1 MGRQLGT
8 GNWQLATFGYDLVVA
23 RTVALIVA
31 NDPGSGFV
39 GSKYLR
45 PLGPVTMIERV
56 VADAAAWPVDEVVVV
71 LGPDADEIIEST
83 DLGEATIVID
93 PEWEE
98 GIAAS
103 LRVGIDVVR
112 RQPAADC
119 LIIGLGDQPGISVDL
134 VVDLLE
140 RSRSQRAVV
149 PKYRYRRGWPVV
161 VYHELWDRL
170 LGFEGPVDL
179 HDMLESHSGDVAE
192 VWVDTLEPPRL
203 LHPSD
208 FPARRPEA

>member
-1 MGRQLGT
+1 M
-8 GNWQLATFGYDLVVA
+8 
-23 RTVALIVA
+23 
-31 NDPGSGFV
+31 

-56 VADAAAWPVDEVVVV
+56 VADAAAWPVDEVVAV

-103 LRVGIDVVR
+103 LRVGIDLVR
-112 RQPAADC
+112 RQPVADC
-119 LIIGLGDQPGISVDL
+119 LIIGLGDQPGIDVDL
-134 VVDLLE
+134 VVNLLE
-140 RSRSQRAVV
+140 QSGSQRAVV

-203 LHPSD
+203 LHPLD
-208 FPARRPEA
+208 FPARRSEA

>member
-1 MGRQLGT
+1 MS
-8 GNWQLATFGYDLVVA
+8 

-39 GSKYLR
+39 GSNYLR

-56 VADAAAWPVDEVVVV
+56 VADAAAWPVDEVVAV

-103 LRVGIDVVR
+103 LRVGIDLVR
-112 RQPAADC
+112 RQPVADC
-119 LIIGLGDQPGISVDL
+119 LIIGLGDQPGIDVDL
-134 VVDLLE
+134 VVNLLE
-140 RSRSQRAVV
+140 QSGSQRAVV